1 MSGSSGKGE
10 GSGPTRLS
18 QVGTDTV
25 VAVAVDRAGGA
36 AVVRADGSDVLIE
49 PQRLALE
56 LGEIE
61 RTEHPRWVW
70 WSIDTAR
77 TLVDLGVRPAR
88 CWDLGA
94 VHRLLHG
101 GWRADPARVWAV
113 SRGLDPATVPERAR
127 VDLFTAEEP
136 TGDDPAVRPD
146 GHLAIEW
153 LDGGW
158 ATDLDALRRHA
169 RLALDVYRRQSDA
182 LDRLPDRPGAP
193 STATSESA
201 AELLCAE
208 LEHDGLPVDVDEAE
222 RIIGSFVGPRPDTA
236 EDERQRIH
244 DRDQQVLQHLP
255 AHARDDLDLRNP
267 ADVKSLLR
275 RVGIEVPDTRA
286 WRLEQL
292 RHEHPIVAELLRW
305 RRAERIATT
314 FGYRWLDEHVDRG
327 RLRGAWSGA
336 DGAAGRMTATAGLHN
351 LPGELRPAVAA
362 EPGHVLVRSDLG
374 QIEPRVLAAVS
385 GDAALASA
393 TRDDDM
399 YAPVAGRL
407 GVSREIAKVAVL
419 GAMYG
424 QTTGRGAEALRGLE
438 RAYPTAMGFLTAA
451 DVAAQGGRD
460 LRTVGGRLVH
470 LDGSRHDGADD
481 RTERSRAAAR
491 GRFGRNAMIQGAAAE
506 LFKAWAVTVRAQLR
520 ELGAGEIVLCLHDEL
535 LVHAPETRADHT
547 AALVDEALQ
556 AAAARWQRRIA
567 SAVDVRFVTDTA
579 VLRRWSDAK
588 DPLPLPR

>member
-1 MSGSSGKGE
+1 MTSTTAETGDPRG
-10 GSGPTRLS
+10 
-18 QVGTDTV
+18 V
-25 VAVAVDRAGGA
+25 VAVAVDRAAGA

-49 PQRLALE
+49 PQHVARE
-56 LGEIE
+56 LGEFE
-61 RTEHPRWVW
+61 RTERPRWVW

-94 VHRLLHG
+94 VHRVLHG
-101 GWRADPARVWAV
+101 GWRADPARVWAA
-113 SRGLDPATVPERAR
+113 SRGLDPATTPQRAP
-127 VDLFTAEEP
+127 VDLFTVDEP
-136 TGDDPAVRPD
+136 AGDDPAMRTD
-146 GHLAIEW
+146 GYLTIDW

-158 ATDLDALRRHA
+158 AADTTTLRHHA
-169 RLALDVYRRQSDA
+169 RLALDVYRRQREQ
-182 LDRLPDRPGAP
+182 LGRLTDRPGAP

-208 LEHDGLPVDVDEAE
+208 LEHDGLPIDVAEAE
-222 RIIGSFVGPRPDTA
+222 RIVGSFVGARPANSD
-236 EDERQRIH
+236 DERRRTD
-244 DRDQQVLQHLP
+244 DRDAAVLRHLP
-255 AHARDDLDLRNP
+255 AELRGDLDLRSP
-267 ADVKSLLR
+267 AGVKSLLR

-292 RHEHPIVAELLRW
+292 RDEHPVVEALLQW

-314 FGYRWLDEHVDRG
+314 FGYRWIDDHVDDG
-327 RLRGAWSGA
+327 RLRGSWSGA

-351 LPGELRPAVAA
+351 LPAELRPAIAA

-393 TRDDDM
+393 TGDDDM
-399 YAPVAGRL
+399 YAPVADRL
-407 GVSREIAKVAVL
+407 GVTREIAKVAVL

-438 RAYPTAMGFLTAA
+438 RAYPTAMRFLTAA
-451 DVAAQGGRD
+451 DVAAQGGQD

-470 LDGSRHDGADD
+470 FDASRSDGADELA
-481 RTERSRAAAR
+481 ERSRAAAR

-506 LFKAWAVTVRAQLR
+506 LFKAWSVTVRAHLR
-520 ELGAGEIVLCLHDEL
+520 EQSVGEIVLCLHDEL
-535 LVHAPETRADHT
+535 LLHVPEQYGAPT

-556 AAAARWQRRIA
+556 AAATRWLRRIA
-567 SAVDVRFVTDTA
+567 STVDVRFVTDTA
-579 VLRRWSDAK
+579 VVRRWSDAK
-588 DPLPLPR
+588 DPLPLRR

>member
-1 MSGSSGKGE
+1 M
-10 GSGPTRLS
+10 
-18 QVGTDTV
+18 
-25 VAVAVDRAGGA
+25 
-36 AVVRADGSDVLIE
+36 VRADGSDVLIE
-49 PQRLALE
+49 PHRLARELE
-56 LGEIE
+56 AIE

-77 TLVDLGVRPAR
+77 TFVDLGGRPAR

-101 GWRADPARVWAV
+101 GWRTDPAGVWAA
-113 SRGLDPATVPERAR
+113 SRGLDPATVPQRAP
-127 VDLFTAEEP
+127 VDLFTVEEP
-136 TGDDPAVRPD
+136 ASDDPAVRPD
-146 GHLAIEW
+146 GHLSIEW

-158 ATDLDALRRHA
+158 AADTDALRRHA
-169 RLALDVYRRQSDA
+169 HLALDVHRRQREQ
-182 LDRLPDRPGAP
+182 LGRLPDRPAAP

-208 LEHDGLPVDVDEAE
+208 LEHDGLPLDVDEAE
-222 RIIGSFVGPRPDTA
+222 RIIGSFIGARPDTA
-236 EDERQRIH
+236 EDERRRTH
-244 DRDQQVLQHLP
+244 DRDQRVLHHVP
-255 AHARDDLDLRNP
+255 ANARDDLDLRNP
-267 ADVKSLLR
+267 AGVKSLLR

-292 RHEHPIVAELLRW
+292 RHEHPVVDELLRW

-314 FGYRWLDEHVDRG
+314 FGYRWLDEHVAGG
-327 RLRGAWSGA
+327 RLRGTWAGA

-351 LPGELRPAVAA
+351 LPAELRSAVAA

-399 YAPVAGRL
+399 YAPVAARL

-470 LDGSRHDGADD
+470 LDASRPDGADD
-481 RTERSRAAAR
+481 RADRSRAAAR

-535 LVHAPETRADHT
+535 LVHAPETHAARA

-567 SAVDVRFVTDTA
+567 ADVDVRFVTDTA
-579 VLRRWSDAK
+579 VVGRWSDAK
-588 DPLPLPR
+588 DPLPLRR